1 MKRKI
6 YVVLGILGIL
16 GTAYGLMALLSQK
29 EEEKKKAVAEVKR
42 YVKTSQV
49 QYTDIPTELTAF
61 GRVSSALPLDVIS
74 EVSGRMLQGNVNLKA
89 GQKFSKGALLFRVDN
104 TESRL
109 RLQATKSTF
118 LKDVSM
124 LLPDMKIDYP
134 ESFEAWQTYFN
145 NLDIEKSVPEL
156 PKHKNNKEKTFLSTR
171 NIYTSYYNIK
181 STEANLRKHNVYA
194 PFSGTIA
201 EVTMQIGG
209 FVNPGSK
216 VAKIIKTSA
225 LELNVAVDPNDIKWV
240 KVGSSVDISTEAGDV
255 NWKGKVM
262 RIGDILNSNTQA
274 LDVFVQVIPNKNKVY
289 EGMYLQATLPG
300 SKVNSA
306 MEIPRAALVENKQV
320 YTLKQDSLLAIKE
333 VKVHKLNSE
342 TAIVSGLE
350 TGETLISEP
359 VIGAYEGMK
368 LFSLDKN
375 KKAKASGN
383 SNNVAE
389 K

>member
-6 YVVLGILGIL
+6 YVVLGILAIL
-16 GTAYGLMALLSQK
+16 GTAYGLMELFSQK
-29 EEEKKKAVAEVKR
+29 EEEEKKVVAEVKR

-49 QYTDIPTELTAF
+49 AYTDIPTELSAF
-61 GRVSSALPLDVIS
+61 GRVNSALPLDITS
-74 EVSGRMLQGNVNLKA
+74 EVSGRMLQGNVSLRA
-89 GQKFSKGALLFRVDN
+89 GQKFRKGAMLFRIDN

-109 RLQATKSTF
+109 RLQAAKSTF

-124 LLPDMKIDYP
+124 LLPDMKIDYA
-134 ESFEAWQTYFN
+134 ESFETWQNYFN
-145 NLDIEKSVPEL
+145 ALDVEKAIPEL
-156 PKHKNNKEKTFLSTR
+156 PKYKNNKEKTFLSTR

-201 EVTMQIGG
+201 EVAMQIGS
-209 FVNPGSK
+209 FVNPGSR
-216 VAKIIKTSA
+216 VAKIIKTST

-240 KVGSSVDISTEAGDV
+240 KEGASVAISTELGDMS
-255 NWKGKVM
+255 WKGKVV

-274 LDVFVQVIPNKNKVY
+274 LDVFVQVIPNENKVY
-289 EGMYLQATLPG
+289 EGMYLKATLPG
-300 SKVNSA
+300 SKINNA

-342 TAIVSGLE
+342 TAIVSGLGTSE
-350 TGETLISEP
+350 ILISEP

-368 LFSLDKN
+368 LFKLDKN
-375 KKAKASGN
+375 KKVEASRDSDSVAK
-383 SNNVAE
+383 